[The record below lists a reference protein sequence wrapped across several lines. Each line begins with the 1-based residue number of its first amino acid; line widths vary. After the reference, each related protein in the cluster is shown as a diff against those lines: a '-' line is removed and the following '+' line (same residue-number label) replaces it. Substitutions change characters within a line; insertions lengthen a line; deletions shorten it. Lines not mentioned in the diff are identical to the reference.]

1 MSAIGAQ
8 AIFDSL
14 ANQNEEEIG
23 IEDFMER
30 LSDFGHS
37 DQDILR
43 LFEFMDADNS
53 STIDRAEFI
62 NGYKQYARSTG
73 SHLGQEWRLWNQ
85 LDQRDEEDRLKMA
98 KLFMI
103 LGEHQG
109 HEDGAEGEEDAK
121 TLTKAVDKVIA
132 RSRRSSTDYLGLC
145 IGIPMM
151 PETAD
156 LLRQSFTNGTP
167 LAAKYA
173 TIVVQEAI
181 KLFAEED
188 NVVLIEPP
196 SADSNL
202 TIVGDL
208 HGSLADLNCIL
219 EEIGEPSDSNRVIF
233 NGDFVDRGTDGI
245 EVLLVLLV
253 YKCLHP
259 TAIHLNRGNHEDV
272 LVNQS
277 YGFMQECVQKYD
289 KQMYKLIIQM
299 FKNLPLCALV
309 GGGPENDNM
318 GLFVVHGGL
327 FSNPDATLDSINA
340 IDRQKYATV
349 MVQSKRPSE
358 EDVLIEEMLWSDPTA
373 NGAHGLYR
381 SDRGCGIEFGPDVTV
396 NWLKRIGCHT
406 MVRSHECIEDG
417 CEFLPIKM
425 PRNKKSY
432 SIYTVF
438 SASNYSDGDNQG
450 AILKYDDLAAKPKVF
465 RFRSSV
471 KPPDHRLISKN
482 RLRLADMLFRRHY
495 RLLTAFKAADAKGN
509 GLLKPSN
516 VCEVLKQVLGL
527 DITWIALL
535 PSLVG
540 ALDYKDGSPVDY
552 NKLLERFSSR
562 KMAPQGE
569 QALLSQ
575 MYDNFG
581 LLKNTFEY
589 WDADGSGGID
599 IVEFTQG
606 IAKLNELQEDD
617 AMHLNAQEL
626 FELVDL
632 DHSGEIDINEFCEAF
647 RQGRTALC
655 EDIGDAGVTE
665 VTY

>member
-8 AIFDSL
+8 AIFDSI
-14 ANQNEEEIG
+14 AKNDEEEISLD
-23 IEDFMER
+23 DFMAR

-53 STIDRAEFI
+53 NTIDRCEFI
-62 NGYKQYARSTG
+62 NGYKQYARATG
-73 SHLGQEWRLWNQ
+73 STLGQEWRLWNQ

-103 LGEHQG
+103 LDMMEEQGSAGEDVVQVV
-109 HEDGAEGEEDAK
+109 EEK
-121 TLTKAVDKVIA
+121 IS
-132 RSRRSSTDYLGLC
+132 RSRRSSFNYSGVVITT
-145 IGIPMM
+145 PMALN
-151 PETAD
+151 TAD
-156 LLRQSFTNGTP
+156 LLRQGFTEGTP
-167 LAAKYA
+167 LGREYAAMVVTTA
-173 TIVVQEAI
+173 TDI
-181 KLFAEED
+181 FAAEQ
-188 NVVLIEPP
+188 NVMYLAAPTEQ
-196 SADSNL
+196 SSL

-219 EEIGEPSDSNRVIF
+219 NEIGEPSPSNRVLF
-233 NGDFVDRGTDGI
+233 NGDFVDRGTHGI

-259 TAIHLNRGNHEDV
+259 ESVHLNRGNHEDA

-277 YGFMQECVQKYD
+277 YGFQQECVQKYD
-289 KQMYKLIIQM
+289 KTMFKMIVQL
-299 FKNLPLCALV
+299 FKNLPLCAVV
-309 GGGPENDNM
+309 GGGPANSDR

-327 FSNPDATLDSINA
+327 FSDPDATLDSISA
-340 IDRQKYATV
+340 IERKKYSTV
-349 MVQSKRPSE
+349 MLQTKRPSE

-373 NGAHGLYR
+373 DGSLGLFR

-396 NWLKRIGCHT
+396 GWLKSIGCHSL
-406 MVRSHECIEDG
+406 VRSHECIEDG
-417 CEFLPIKM
+417 CEFVPINLP
-425 PRNKKSY
+425 PNKKRY

-450 AILKYDDLAAKPKVF
+450 AVLKYVDLTTRPKVF

-471 KPPDHRLISKN
+471 KPPDHRLISRN
-482 RLRLADMLFRRHY
+482 RMRLADMLFRRHY
-495 RLLTAFKAADAKGN
+495 RLVKAFAIADPEGTGQLA
-509 GLLKPSN
+509 PEI
-516 VCEVLKQVLGL
+516 VCGVLKATLGL

-540 ALDYKDGSPVDY
+540 ALDYKDGSIVDY

-562 KMAPQGE
+562 GNAPQKE

-575 MYDNFG
+575 MYDNFD

-589 WDADGSGGID
+589 WDTDHSGGISKE
-599 IVEFTQG
+599 EFSVG
-606 IAKLNELQEDD
+606 VAKLNELTEDES
-617 AMHLNAQEL
+617 MHLNAQDL
-626 FELVDL
+626 FDLVDA
-632 DHSGEIDINEFCEAF
+632 DHNGEIDIDEFCEAF

-655 EDIGDAGVTE
+655 EDIGDAGAETM
-665 VTY
+665 TSF